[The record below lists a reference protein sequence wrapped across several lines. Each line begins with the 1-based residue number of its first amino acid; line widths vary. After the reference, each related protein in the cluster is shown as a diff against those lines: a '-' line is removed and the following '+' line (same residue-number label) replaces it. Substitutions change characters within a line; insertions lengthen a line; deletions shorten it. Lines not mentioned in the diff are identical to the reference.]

1 MNVIIIED
9 NPIDQINLES
19 LLSKYF
25 PEILILGK
33 ANSVVSGMELL
44 LSTKP
49 DLVIADIQLPDG
61 VSFDILNQ
69 LESFPFQLIVIS
81 AFDSYAMN
89 AIKMGA
95 IDYILKPA
103 TKVTLE
109 NAINKAKVQV
119 DQKIR
124 MEQMSMM
131 LQTYYKG
138 SPAQRI
144 ALPNSEGLRFVKLEE
159 ILYCKAE
166 GNYTNFHLLNNKKEM
181 VSQTLK
187 EVETKLAQYVNF
199 LRIHKSFMVNL
210 KYVVDYKKGRGGQ
223 VILEDQ
229 SELEVA
235 PDKKEALLKRLQGK

>member
-1 MNVIIIED
+1 MNAIIFED
-9 NPIDQINLES
+9 NPIDLLNLES

-25 PEILILGK
+25 PEITILGK
-33 ANSVVSGMELL
+33 ADTVQSGMALL
-44 LSTKP
+44 HTNKP

-109 NAINKAKVQV
+109 NAINKAKVHV

-144 ALPNSEGLRFVKLEE
+144 GLPNSEGLRFVKLDE

-166 GNYTNFHLLNNKKEM
+166 GNYTYFYMLNNRKEI

-187 EVETKLAQYVNF
+187 EVETKLAQYDNF

-210 KYVVDYKKGRGGQ
+210 KYVADYKKGRGGQ
-223 VILEDQ
+223 IILEDN

>member
-1 MNVIIIED
+1 MNAIIIED
-9 NPIDQINLES
+9 NPIDLLNLES

-25 PEILILGK
+25 PEIKILGK
-33 ANSVVSGMELL
+33 ANSVRAGIELL
-44 LSTKP
+44 LTTKP
-49 DLVIADIQLPDG
+49 DLVLADIQLPDG
-61 VSFDILNQ
+61 VSFDILNE
-69 LESFPFQLIVIS
+69 LDTFPFQLIVVS
-81 AFDSYAMN
+81 AFDSYALN
-89 AIKMGA
+89 AIKIGA

-109 NAINKAKVQV
+109 NALNKAKVHV
-119 DQKIR
+119 DQKTRI
-124 MEQMSMM
+124 EQLNMM

-144 ALPNSEGLRFVKLEE
+144 SLPNAEGMRFLKPDE
-159 ILYCKAE
+159 ILYCKAD
-166 GNYTNFHLLNNKKEM
+166 GNYTNFHLLNNRKEI

-187 EVETKLAQYVNF
+187 EIENKLSMHDVF
-199 LRIHKSFMVNL
+199 LRIHKSYIVNL

-223 VILEDQ
+223 VILEDK

>member
-181 VSQTLK
+181 VSQTL
-187 EVETKLAQYVNF
+187 
-199 LRIHKSFMVNL
+199 
-210 KYVVDYKKGRGGQ
+210 
-223 VILEDQ
+223 
-229 SELEVA
+229 
-235 PDKKEALLKRLQGK
+235 